1 MNPAVLSGETSIF
14 VTFLASILIWLMFA
28 GLVFMWV
35 IDGRIKREQAL
46 HALFATLIAWTLTL
60 MIKSLIPSPRPFILD
75 GLTPMTLTLPSN
87 NSSFPSAHSA
97 VAFALATSVW
107 IHNRKLGLRFI
118 IIAVLVGVGRILS
131 NVHFFHDVWVVAAIG
146 IATASITKSLHLF
159 KLVK

>member
-60 MIKSLIPSPRPFILD
+60 MIKSLI
-75 GLTPMTLTLPSN
+75 
-87 NSSFPSAHSA
+87 
-97 VAFALATSVW
+97 LA
-107 IHNRKLGLRFI
+107 
-118 IIAVLVGVGRILS
+118 
-131 NVHFFHDVWVVAAIG
+131 
-146 IATASITKSLHLF
+146 
-159 KLVK
+159 